1 MTDQRAN
8 FGTRGLSPAVAAA
21 GDIPPS
27 RSTRA
32 FAAFEWMIA
41 LRYLRAKRKESF
53 ISVISIISL
62 VGITL
67 GVSVLII
74 VMAVMNG
81 FRDELLSKILG
92 LNGHAAVQGTMEGLP
107 DFDSVAARVRAI
119 PGVVHASPMVEG
131 QVMVTSNGASLGAQV
146 RGMRPEDLKAIDTI
160 SNSISQRAIERYR
173 RGDSIIIGTGLAQK
187 LGLVPGMPITLIA
200 PRGNV
205 TPFGTTPR
213 IKSYTIAG
221 TFDSGMAEYNNIFI
235 FMPLDEAQLYFN
247 LGRNASSIQIMVTDP
262 DRVHYLVDA
271 MQKAAGPYARVRTWQ
286 DLNLS
291 LFDAVQV
298 EHNVMFLILALIMLV
313 ASLNIV
319 SGLIMLVKDKSGD
332 IAILRTMGATRGA
345 IMRIFLIAGASVG
358 IVGTILGLLL
368 GTLFSA
374 YIDPIQ
380 KGLSWVFGVQ
390 LFNSEVY
397 FLTHM
402 PSKMEPGDVVWV
414 AFISLSLSLLATI
427 YPSWR
432 AASLDPVEAL
442 RYE

>member
-1 MTDQRAN
+1 MTDQRAS
-8 FGTRGLSPAVAAA
+8 FGTRGLGAASAA
-21 GDIPPS
+21 GDAPSKPPQ
-27 RSTRA
+27 A

-41 LRYLRAKRKESF
+41 RRYLRAKRKEGF
-53 ISVISIISL
+53 ISVISVISL
-62 VGITL
+62 VGIAL
-67 GVSVLII
+67 GVAVLIV

-92 LNGHAAVQGTMEGLP
+92 FTGHISVDGGVNGLT
-107 DFDSVAARVRAI
+107 DFDAVAARLRAV
-119 PGVVHASPMVEG
+119 PGVISVYPLVEG
-131 QVMVTSNGASLGAQV
+131 QALASANGVSLGSQIRGV
-146 RGMRPEDLKAIDTI
+146 RRDDLKSMSVVA
-160 SNSISQRAIERYR
+160 NSLSQTALANFVGGNYVIVGKGIAQRLALYP
-173 RGDSIIIGTGLAQK
+173 GTT
-187 LGLVPGMPITLIA
+187 ITLTA

-213 IKSYTIAG
+213 VKTYIVAG
-221 TFDSGMAEYNNIFI
+221 TFDSGASEYNNAVI

-247 LGRNASSIQIMVTDP
+247 LPGAASSLQAMTTDP
-262 DRVHYLVDA
+262 DGVDRMVDA
-271 MQKAAGPYARVRTWQ
+271 VQKAAGPYARVRTWH

-291 LFDAVQV
+291 LFDAVRV

-345 IMRIFLIAGASVG
+345 IMRIFLIAGASIGV
-358 IVGTILGLLL
+358 VGTFLGLVL
-368 GTLFSA
+368 GALFAA

-380 KGLSWVFGVQ
+380 RGLSWVFGTQ

-402 PSKMEPGDVVWV
+402 PSKMEPADVIWV
-414 AFISLSLSLLATI
+414 AVISLSLSLLATI

-432 AASLDPVEAL
+432 AARLDPVEAL
-442 RYE
+442 RYD